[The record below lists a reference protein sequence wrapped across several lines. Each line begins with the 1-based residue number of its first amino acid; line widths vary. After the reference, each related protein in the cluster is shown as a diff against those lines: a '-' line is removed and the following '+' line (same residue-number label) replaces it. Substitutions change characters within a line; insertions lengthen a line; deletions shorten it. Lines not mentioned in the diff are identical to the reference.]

1 MNHGTTANPWS
12 MDSRPWGGVAAP
24 GLRRSSWFSPMMSA
38 LGGEATEMATQRRS
52 IEAVGGAMMGRWFRA
67 RGGEIRAGVDAIDNG
82 GALVTPF

>member
-1 MNHGTTANPWS
+1 MT
-12 MDSRPWGGVAAP
+12 
-24 GLRRSSWFSPMMSA
+24 
-38 LGGEATEMATQRRS
+38 TQRRS